1 MRAGRHDVNKPLESD
16 RHPGLIIHDS
26 RGFEA
31 GSATE
36 LNVLLKFLRQRLGS
50 ADSRER
56 LDAIWFVHN
65 LCSLPDGIILARGLT
80 NSLSYDFKA
89 MYRS

>member
-1 MRAGRHDVNKPLESD
+1 MRAGIHDVNKPLESD

-31 GSATE
+31 GSDRE
-36 LNVLLKFLRQRLGS
+36 LTLLLEFLRQRLGH
-50 ADSRER
+50 ADSKER
-56 LDAIWFVHN
+56 LDAIWFVHDFRH
-65 LCSLPDGIILARGLT
+65 LHDDITLANCLT
-80 NSLSYDFKA
+80 NSLSHDFKA